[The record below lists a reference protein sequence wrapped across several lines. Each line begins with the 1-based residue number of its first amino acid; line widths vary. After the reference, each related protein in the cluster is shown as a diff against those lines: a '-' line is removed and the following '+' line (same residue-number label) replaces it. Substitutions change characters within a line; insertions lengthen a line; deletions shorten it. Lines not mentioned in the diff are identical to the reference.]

1 MLPRRRLRNE
11 SLSFANDSPCENS
24 AEDVGDVGDTR
35 ENKINQYEGE
45 DQRSITA
52 KLLDDNETGEQTG
65 LRNSGKCSKCQ

>member
-65 LRNSGKCSKCQ
+65 HRNSGKCSKCQ